1 MARSSIAT
9 ITEHLA
15 EEGTGVFTCAFKDE
29 DGAGVTPS
37 SATWTLTDTAGA
49 VINSRDAVVIAS
61 LAASVDIV
69 LSGDD
74 LALSSGFSGSAE
86 ERVLTVE
93 FVYTS
98 DAGSDLPGKGECR
111 FFIDAYVAVP

>member
-1 MARSSIAT
+1 MARSSITT
-9 ITEHLA
+9 ITKHLA

-29 DGAGVTPS
+29 TGAGMTPS
-37 SATWTLTDTAGA
+37 SATWTLTDTSGT
-49 VINSRDAVVIAS
+49 VINSRDAVVISS

-98 DAGSDLPGKGECR
+98 DAGAGLPGKAECR
-111 FFIDAYVAVP
+111 FFIDAYVAIP

>member
-15 EEGTGVFTCAFKDE
+15 EEGTGVFTCTFRDE
-29 DGAGVTPS
+29 AGAGVTPS
-37 SATWTLTDTAGA
+37 SATWTLTDTSGA
-49 VINSRDAVVIAS
+49 VINSREDVAISS
-61 LAASVDIV
+61 LAASVNIV
-69 LSGDD
+69 LSADD
-74 LALSSGFSGSAE
+74 LAISPGFSGAAE

-93 FVYTS
+93 FVYDS

-111 FFIDAYVAVP
+111 FFIDQLVAV

>member
-9 ITEHLA
+9 ISEHLA

-29 DGAGVTPS
+29 TGAGVTPS
-37 SATWTLTDTAGA
+37 SANWTLTDTSGT
-49 VINSRDAVVIAS
+49 VINSRDAVTISS
-61 LAASVDIV
+61 LAASVDVV

-74 LALSSGFSGSAE
+74 LALSSGFSGTAE

-93 FVYTS
+93 YVYDS
-98 DAGSDLPGKGECR
+98 DAGSDLPGKGECH